1 MRPYQKEYL
10 ALLGTV
16 SQQSHLPADGSGP
29 EAFMETVRTAS
40 KAARQAVER
49 GTALLREEL
58 FPTLD
63 DILSA
68 PQEELDHLASFTGEL
83 MSGTAQKDVGL
94 HYRIHMALTDRA
106 RCRKD
111 RDMLIRELY
120 LLGMSLYNME
130 TTLSPNSIRLYA
142 TRMRMSFAES
152 ASYFETDYDDIT
164 DPEIRGYIHRSMGN
178 IALGYEGSSP
188 EAAQAK
194 LAAIK
199 RSLGLLTDPDIQAKT
214 PSLPWDRY
222 IYMSHQERTTML
234 SYLRSGHAE
243 PDVFAQVLESAQIVQ
258 ARQMHLARERG
269 EPLQPRWQYAYYA
282 AQYHC
287 GAMLLPEFL
296 DTLYAL
302 SAALPDDDFGPQS
315 MFSHVSAPA
324 LYMEYC
330 KKLPETQ
337 RYRHAGRIDRMLRR
351 MCRWLVRAPSSESNE
366 LLMFY
371 TRQALYAYVELPG
384 CMTFFDLL
392 QNVFAARHPTSYA
405 KLWKAGRVA
414 GMLCRWAVEDCP
426 EKLAGLPGCAG
437 PAEVSARREE
447 LIRFADRAGRLYD
460 AGMIHCFNLVLLSCR
475 GLFEEEYALIQLH
488 TYCGAQLLAEH
499 PSTAAFA
506 DVAHGHHCHFD
517 EKGGYPLGFSLHRSP
532 VRAMIHIIAVADALT
547 TGTDE
552 VGSRY
557 RAPKPFQEVLREL
570 RDGAGTQYAPF
581 VVDLLK
587 APARQEELEAALAR
601 WTPEAYRALYDRR
614 AELADIV

>member
-1 MRPYQKEYL
+1 MRPYQEEYL
-10 ALLGTV
+10 TLLAGMARQGDLTV
-16 SQQSHLPADGSGP
+16 GEEGP
-29 EAFMETVRTAS
+29 EVFMETVRRS
-40 KAARQAVER
+40 SRAARQAVER
-49 GTALLREEL
+49 GTQLLRENL
-58 FPTLD
+58 FPMLD

-68 PQEELDHLASFTGEL
+68 SQQELDDLQEFAGKL
-83 MSGTAQKDVGL
+83 MEGTAQRDVGL
-94 HYRIHMALTDRA
+94 HYRIHQALTDYA
-106 RCRKD
+106 RHGKH

-120 LLGMSLYNME
+120 LVGMSLYNME
-130 TTLSPNSIRLYA
+130 TNLSPNKLRLYA
-142 TRMRMSFAES
+142 ARMRMSFAES
-152 ASYFETDYDDIT
+152 ARYYETDYDDIT

-178 IALGYEGSSP
+178 IALGYEGT
-188 EAAQAK
+188 EAARSK
-194 LAAIK
+194 LAAIQ
-199 RSLGLLTDPDIQAKT
+199 RSLGILTDPDVQAKT
-214 PSLPWDRY
+214 PSLPWARY

-234 SYLRSGHAE
+234 SYLRSGQAE
-243 PDVFAQVLESAQIVQ
+243 PEVFAQVLESTQIIQ
-258 ARQMHLARERG
+258 EHQQRQARERG

-351 MCRWLVRAPSSESNE
+351 MCRWLVRAPSSDSNE

-587 APARQEELEAALAR
+587 APARQEELKAAMAR

-614 AELADIV
+614 AELADII